1 MKTSK
6 TIFPNALYIGA
17 AETKRFHVS
26 EEFLYGLTLGLVA
39 VSILTSGFIFTL
51 VF

>member
-6 TIFPNALYIGA
+6 TTFSDTLYIGA
-17 AETKRFHVS
+17 EETKKFHVS
-26 EEFLYGLTLGLVA
+26 EEFLYGLTLGLVV
-39 VSILTSGFIFTL
+39 VSILISGFIFTI